1 MNDADMRNTNF
12 YMFNDMNDEPI
23 RIEVGGIT
31 FLSTGKYYEG
41 INNYISH
48 DLKNADNNAIQ
59 YAARKMAALVPPNS
73 VIVPIPNHQGKA
85 RENMSL
91 AIAVAQQSHS
101 SVANVLVGRERES
114 NYLMK
119 KLGTP
124 LTEEQ
129 MGFRQIAPLPE
140 GRTPIIVDG
149 VVDTGTSARAAVH
162 ALGSGIVLSFAM
174 SDTLLEQQQEQKV
187 GFHR

>member
-1 MNDADMRNTNF
+1 MQNINF
-12 YMFNDMNDEPI
+12 YMFIEMSEEPI
-23 RIEVGGIT
+23 HAEVGGIT
-31 FLSTGKYYEG
+31 FLSTGKYYDG

-101 SVANVLVGRERES
+101 AIANVLVGRERES

-129 MGFRQIAPLPE
+129 MGFRMIAPVPQGKTLV
-140 GRTPIIVDG
+140 IVDG

-162 ALGSGIVLSFAM
+162 ALGGGIVLSFAM
-174 SDTLLEQQQEQKV
+174 SETLLEQQQEQSIR
-187 GFHR
+187 FHR